1 MQHFSFILDGEF
13 SGCLVIYDIVTMLSQ
28 LLAWQ
33 LPKNDFWFLGQISQ
47 DSRVTAMPRFN
58 IAGEIY
64 CEFCY
69 KRHWILTPFW
79 ILGQNVKGRQV
90 WSFMLCVLPLLEIV
104 LSAFV
109 EWF

>member
-1 MQHFSFILDGEF
+1 M
-13 SGCLVIYDIVTMLSQ
+13 YDIVTMLSQ

-33 LPKNDFWFLGQISQ
+33 LPKDDFWFLGQISQ
-47 DSRVTAMPRFN
+47 DSRVTAMLIFN
-58 IAGEIY
+58 IAGEICIESFAISIIEY
-64 CEFCY
+64 WPPFD
-69 KRHWILTPFW
+69 FW